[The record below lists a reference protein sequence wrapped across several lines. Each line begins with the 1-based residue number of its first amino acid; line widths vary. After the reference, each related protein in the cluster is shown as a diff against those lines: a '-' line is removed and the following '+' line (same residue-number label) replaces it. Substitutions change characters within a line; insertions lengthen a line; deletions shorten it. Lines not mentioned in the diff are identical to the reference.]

1 MSSPVLSTRALTK
14 QYGKIT
20 AVDHLELEVPA
31 GVICGI
37 LGPNG
42 SGKTTTLGMV
52 LGVTHPTAG
61 SFQWFGQAPSASQR
75 RRIGALLETPNFYP
89 YLHALDNLKIVAHL
103 RRVAR
108 PDYEEALRAVN
119 LWDRR
124 TDAFRTYSLGMKQRL
139 AIAGALLGRPE
150 VLILDEPTNGLDP
163 RGIAEVRETIRRLGK
178 EGQTIL
184 MASHIL
190 DEVEK
195 TCTHVAI
202 LQKGK
207 LKASGPVGSI
217 ISPDQVVELDA
228 PTRESLQNWAQTLP
242 GLRGWEVDA
251 ETQRTILYFPD
262 PMDLST
268 LNQEAAAAGIALNWL
283 SQRKR
288 SLESEFLALVED

>member
-1 MSSPVLSTRALTK
+1 MPTPILATRALTK
-14 QYGKIT
+14 RYGKLT
-20 AVDHLELEVPA
+20 AVDQLDLEVPA

-61 SFQWFGQAPSASQR
+61 DYQWFGQAPRAGLR

-89 YLHALDNLKIVAHL
+89 YLNAVDNLKIVAHL
-103 RRVAR
+103 RRVDK
-108 PDYEEALRAVN
+108 PDFEQALRTVS

-124 TDAFRTYSLGMKQRL
+124 RDPFRNYSLGMKQRL

-163 RGIAEVRETIRRLGK
+163 RGIAEVRDTIRQLGK

-190 DEVEK
+190 YEVEK

-202 LQKGK
+202 LRKGR
-207 LKASGPVGSI
+207 LLANGPVGAI
-217 ISPDQVVELDA
+217 INQDQLVELDA
-228 PTRESLQNWAQTLP
+228 PDRERLRQWAATLP
-242 GLRGWEVDA
+242 GLRKWEVNP
-251 ETQRTILYFPD
+251 ETGRTVLYFPD
-262 PMDLST
+262 PQDLSA
-268 LNQEAAAAGIALNWL
+268 LNQQAAAAGIALNWL
-283 SQRKR
+283 SQHKQ
-288 SLESEFLALVED
+288 SLEKEFLALVEE